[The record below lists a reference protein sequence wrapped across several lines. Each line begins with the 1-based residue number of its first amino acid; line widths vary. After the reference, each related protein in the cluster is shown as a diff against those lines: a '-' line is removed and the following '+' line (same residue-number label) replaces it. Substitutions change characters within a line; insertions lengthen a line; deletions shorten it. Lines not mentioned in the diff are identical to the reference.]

1 MFKTKSVP
9 AFQKQAGTVSDLWL
23 KNTKIESATFVIAMG
38 RQIPGWNINTDLR
51 PKHGTFAFPGCRVF
65 PSYFCQTQS
74 VQPGTSETFVFSKTT
89 AEKCQNGLVCLFYTF
104 IC

>member
-23 KNTKIESATFVIAMG
+23 KNTKIESGTFVIAMA

-51 PKHGTFAFPGCRVF
+51 PKHGTFAFAWPSLSLVF
-65 PSYFCQTQS
+65 LPDT
-74 VQPGTSETFVFSKTT
+74 
-89 AEKCQNGLVCLFYTF
+89 
-104 IC
+104 ICAAGHK